1 MSWAIKRQIIGLL
14 IILAAIG
21 GGVFAYVYPRVNVAP
36 TCFDLEMNGD
46 EDGVDCGGSCVNFC
60 TAQIIEPTILWVR
73 PFAVTDTVHTA
84 MAMIENRNTAAQ
96 IALPYEFRLYDAKG
110 IFVARAQGTAIIPP
124 SGRYAIV
131 ETGIQTGKATVVSAA
146 IEFGKPTT
154 PWKRIDA
161 EIEKLRVSTGGISLE
176 TEGTIPRLFA
186 TLSNNSPTVTL
197 RNISTAAVLYDVNG
211 NAIAGSKTFTSSL
224 APLGSRDVVF
234 TWPRP
239 IPAPVVRYEIIPV
252 VDVFSTTR

>member
-1 MSWAIKRQIIGLL
+1 MFWAMRRQLVILG
-14 IILAAIG
+14 IILVALG
-21 GGVFAYVYPRVNVAP
+21 VGVFAYVHPRVTVAP

-60 TAQIIEPTILWVR
+60 TAQISEPTILWTR
-73 PFAVTDTVHTA
+73 PFAVTDSVHTA
-84 MAMIENRNTAAQ
+84 MAMIENRNSAGQ

-146 IEFGKPTT
+146 IEFGKPTS
-154 PWKRIDA
+154 PWKRIDP
-161 EIEKLRVSTGGISLE
+161 EIEKLRVSTSAISLE
-176 TEGTIPRLFA
+176 ADGSIPRLFA

-197 RNISTAAVLYDVNG
+197 RNISTAAVLYDING
-211 NAIAGSKTFTSSL
+211 NAVAGSKTFTSSL
-224 APLGSRDVVF
+224 TPLASRDIVF

-239 IPAPVVRYEIIPV
+239 IGVPVVRYEIIPV
-252 VDVFSTTR
+252 VDIFSTKL